1 MGLFDAI
8 FGRKK
13 KLEQE
18 RREREQMERFEQ
30 MQREGEERE
39 QRKIMLQ
46 NKRREEVIREAK
58 TLGNN
63 GKIYYI
69 LDFYLDCSHWREQNS
84 ILEKTPLALPVKRVD
99 VDAEDE
105 VVRKYKVSCLPKLI
119 LVDIDGNEIHRW
131 KGSTQS
137 DDINKYLYDNG
148 YASRKVDVE
157 QKPSRDMSIVERAII
172 RDPEYPIGIS
182 YPFYTHK
189 RARGN
194 CTYLTWVCEDCGYT
208 SLFSYRND
216 MICIDEIYF
225 CEHCRVSQCLNT
237 FYNAPKEVQ
246 CVECKRSDKL
256 RKWNGDVCPRCGGKV
271 VQFNAAEIKRK
282 YLNYNMYFV
291 DKNISIFD
299 IIEAKDK
306 EDATPKPNS
315 MNRIIASYIKQ
326 TYGFE
331 LETAT
336 AEDLAKVTEIL
347 VSDRTMSQEHGQWDF
362 SSFPNL
368 KKIDC
373 SYNPIKLLNI
383 SKNHEL
389 ECIRF
394 EGARGCIPHKL
405 DFTGNPHLKEV
416 RAGQDGVVELDFSSN
431 QELERVSAVISN
443 SLRWINIDNCPNL
456 KSIVLHGAIIP
467 FVDLTHCK
475 NLNNVN
481 IHYWNLYRDK
491 YDEFGP
497 GYPRPIIFVADDFDE
512 NVIDETSRKSKYYA
526 YYLVRVKENSV
537 EERFLQKV
545 KSMKSDILS
554 IPSDINGEGVARIHY
569 DLLKIY
575 KSLKSE

>member
-1 MGLFDAI
+1 MPEI
-8 FGRKK
+8 S
-13 KLEQE
+13 
-18 RREREQMERFEQ
+18 
-30 MQREGEERE
+30 EERIAQYRIQHASE
-39 QRKIMLQ
+39 GGYLMS
-46 NKRREEVIREAK
+46 REAIIEAIKKENLWKKEQDNLNTYNNTGLEIEHLEESAQEEQAKAK
-58 TLGNN
+58 TNDDYARTRANKNIVDNL
-63 GKIYYI
+63 K
-69 LDFYLDCSHWREQNS
+69 DAFS
-84 ILEKTPLALPVKRVD
+84 IR
-99 VDAEDE
+99 
-105 VVRKYKVSCLPKLI
+105 S
-119 LVDIDGNEIHRW
+119 
-131 KGSTQS
+131 
-137 DDINKYLYDNG
+137 G
-148 YASRKVDVE
+148 YAS
-157 QKPSRDMSIVERAII
+157 QI
-172 RDPEYPIGIS
+172 
-182 YPFYTHK
+182 
-189 RARGN
+189 
-194 CTYLTWVCEDCGYT
+194 
-208 SLFSYRND
+208 
-216 MICIDEIYF
+216 
-225 CEHCRVSQCLNT
+225 
-237 FYNAPKEVQ
+237 
-246 CVECKRSDKL
+246 
-256 RKWNGDVCPRCGGKV
+256 
-271 VQFNAAEIKRK
+271 
-282 YLNYNMYFV
+282 
-291 DKNISIFD
+291 
-299 IIEAKDK
+299 
-306 EDATPKPNS
+306 
-315 MNRIIASYIKQ
+315 
-326 TYGFE
+326 
-331 LETAT
+331 
-336 AEDLAKVTEIL
+336 
-347 VSDRTMSQEHGQWDF
+347 
-362 SSFPNL
+362 FPNL

-394 EGARGCIPHKL
+394 EGARGRIPHKL

-512 NVIDETSRKSKYYA
+512 NVIDETSRKNKYYA